1 MNKQKIVLR
10 IILTVCIL
18 AVVFFAA
25 AIIRELYIDS
35 QSRSFYSGFTG
46 SVDFRAVEPG
56 YSVSDDSGYVQPDD
70 PLSQET
76 GWVPYVD
83 FEALGIVYP
92 GIVGWIKLENS
103 DLHYPVMQYRDND
116 FFLTRLPD
124 GTPHRNGSIFLDYRN
139 NSDFSDKSILIF
151 GHETR
156 RGDMFGMLKNY
167 RDQEF
172 YEANPVMFLYTP
184 EKDYTIVLFAAYLAH
199 SQRDHPPLQ
208 FQSDEDF
215 LAYVEALISISVF
228 TSDVEIN
235 ADDRIISLCTC
246 AYDFD
251 DARFIVIGVLKEL

>member
-1 MNKQKIVLR
+1 MGKQKIVLR

-25 AIIRELYIDS
+25 ALIRELYIDA
-35 QSRSFYSGFTG
+35 QSRSFYSGLIG
-46 SVDFRAVEPG
+46 EVEVRPQEPG
-56 YSVSDDSGYVQPDD
+56 NSGSFAADPGQSDDTLP
-70 PLSQET
+70 QET
-76 GWVPYVD
+76 VWVPYVD
-83 FEALGIVYP
+83 FEALGIVFP
-92 GIVGWIKLENS
+92 GIVGWMKLENS
-103 DLHYPVMQYRDND
+103 DLHYPVMQHSDNEY
-116 FFLTRLPD
+116 FLTRLPD
-124 GTPHRNGSIFLDYRN
+124 GTQHRNGSIFLDYRN
-139 NSDFSDKSILIF
+139 SSDFSDKSILIY

-172 YEANPVMFLYTP
+172 YEANPVMYLYTP

-199 SQRDHPPLQ
+199 SHRDHPPLQ

-215 LAYVEALISISVF
+215 LTYIEALRSISVF

-251 DARFIVIGVLKEL
+251 DARFIVIGVLKE